1 MTAEAEQL
9 LQAPV
14 YAWPQA
20 AKRAVLLPHLNA
32 LNAHHDRHCPA
43 FRRLRTATKL
53 PLQASDY
60 TELPMLATALFK
72 HRQLSSIS
80 SDTVYKTLTSSGT
93 TGEASQI
100 TLDRTTATLQSK
112 ALIKIL
118 QQFIGKQRRPML
130 IIDAPGVQHE
140 QTHFT
145 ARSAGALGLAL
156 AGRDHHY
163 ALTADMQPDW
173 EAIESFGER
182 YGTQPVLLFGF
193 TYLIWQYFL
202 EPLKQANKPLHL
214 PQGILFHSGGWKKL
228 AHRAVDQAT
237 FDHQCTALL
246 GIRDV
251 HNFYGM
257 AEQTGSI
264 FIACE
269 QGYLHAPVMADV
281 LIRDRD
287 TLAPLPHGQSGLIQ
301 VLSGLPL
308 SYPGHSLLTEDV
320 GVCLGEDD
328 CPCGRQGR
336 YFQVHGRLA
345 NAPAKGCSDTFV
357 SSD

>member
-1 MTAEAEQL
+1 MTAEAEHL

-14 YAWPQA
+14 YALPQA
-20 AKRAVLLPHLNA
+20 AKRAVLLPHLNE

-72 HRQLSSIS
+72 HRQLSSIA
-80 SDTVYKTLTSSGT
+80 SDTLYKTLTSSGT

-100 TLDRTTATLQSK
+100 TLDRTTANLQSK

-118 QQFIGKQRRPML
+118 QQFIGKQRLPML

-163 ALTADMQPDW
+163 ALTPEMQPDW
-173 EAIESFGER
+173 AAIESFGER
-182 YGTQPVLLFGF
+182 YASHPVLLFGF
-193 TYLIWQYFL
+193 TYMIWQYL
-202 EPLKQANKPLHL
+202 LVPLNQANKTLYL
-214 PQGILFHSGGWKKL
+214 PHGILFHSGGWKQL

-237 FDHQCTALL
+237 FDQHCKASL
-246 GIRDV
+246 GIQRV

-287 TLAPLPHGQSGLIQ
+287 TLAPLPHGQRGLIQ
-301 VLSGLPL
+301 VFSGLPL
-308 SYPGHSLLTEDV
+308 SYPGHSLLTEDM

-345 NAPAKGCSDTFV
+345 NAPAKGCSDTFFR
-357 SSD
+357 SD